1 MPNLNLITLVPPS
14 LPVGYCPANYQSLA
28 NDIVSGSQAIFN
40 SSIGNSFFNFGA
52 NPPSLAN
59 PVYPGLD
66 DKGNWW
72 VRIGGYWARENTVP
86 PAPNNYERRIFV
98 GSANDV
104 LYYDGGD
111 GSAYVGNPYTGS
123 MWEIDTTFDA
133 KFPVGVGT
141 FAASGTVSVATSTTD
156 TSVSG
161 EDKHTLTTSETPFND
176 HTHGV
181 AQLAIPNNDD
191 YYMVAK
197 AWSGLG
203 SYGTQVLQG
212 AAGSGGG
219 GAGPNITNGDL
230 STTTAEK
237 TGNDSQNAIGHNNL
251 PPFYG
256 VYFIKRTGRIYYTK

>member
-59 PVYPGLD
+59 QVYPWLD

>member
-14 LPVGYCPANYQSLA
+14 LPIGYCPANYQKLA
-28 NDIVSGSQAIFN
+28 NDIISGTQAVFN

-59 PVYPGLD
+59 QVYPWLD

-72 VRIGGYWARENTVP
+72 VRSGGYWARENSVP
-86 PAPNNYERRIFV
+86 ALGGERRMFT

-111 GSAYVGNPYTGS
+111 GSAYVGNIYTGA
-123 MWEIDTTFDA
+123 MWEIDTAFDA

-141 FAASGTVSVATSTTD
+141 FANSGTVYVTDSTTST
-156 TSVSG
+156 SISG

-256 VYFIKRTGRIYYTK
+256 VYFIKRTGRVYYTK